1 MTLLSIIKQNRFFF
15 AGYLLVLISAFCIL
29 SGFSKVDGH
38 IFLNPW
44 HNKSLDYLFRVVTFL
59 GDGIFIICL
68 AVLLWI
74 LKKRSIA
81 IMILGGYL
89 ISGIPVQII
98 KSFFDAPRPAIFLK
112 SINYSHFVEG
122 VTLHNYNSFPSGH
135 TASAFALA
143 MVFSIYL
150 KNKWY
155 SLIALLLALAVG
167 YSRIY
172 LSQHFLEDVSVGS
185 IIGVLSGIS
194 AILLLN
200 KWATKIS
207 LRVKQK
213 QNKKE

>member
-1 MTLLSIIKQNRFFF
+1 MTLLSIIKQNRFFL
-15 AGYLLVLISAFCIL
+15 AGYLFLLIFALCIL
-29 SGFSKVDGH
+29 SGFSKEEGH
-38 IFLNPW
+38 ILLNPW
-44 HNKSLDYLFRVVTFL
+44 HSKSLDYIFRAVTFL

-74 LKKRSIA
+74 LKKKYIA

-89 ISGIPVQII
+89 ISGIPVQIM
-98 KSFFDAPRPAIFLK
+98 KSFFNAPRPAIFLK
-112 SINYSHFVEG
+112 SIDYSHFVEG
-122 VTLHNYNSFPSGH
+122 VTLHNYSSFPSGH

-143 MVFSIYL
+143 MVFSIYF

-155 SLIALLLALAVG
+155 SLIALLLAISVG

-185 IIGVLSGIS
+185 IIGVLTGIVTF
-194 AILLLN
+194 LLLN

-207 LRVKQK
+207 LRGKQK
-213 QNKKE
+213 